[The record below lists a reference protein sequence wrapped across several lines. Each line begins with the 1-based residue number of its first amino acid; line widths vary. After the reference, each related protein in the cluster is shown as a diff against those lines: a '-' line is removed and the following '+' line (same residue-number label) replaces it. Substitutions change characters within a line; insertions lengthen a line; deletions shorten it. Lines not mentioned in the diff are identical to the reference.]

1 LHWAFFCGTFAKMFN
16 PPGICIA
23 GGIRREPGMDP
34 TRKSYFESLGGRAV
48 AALQKRGFR
57 AVYAETRAEARE
69 ILLNEIPRDAS
80 IGVAGS
86 VTLRELDILDALRER
101 GQKILD
107 HWTIP
112 AGPENFEVRRAQ
124 QTCDLF
130 LSSTNALTTEGQ
142 IVNIDGAGNR
152 VNALAFGPRRA
163 VIVAGINKVVSDLE
177 AALRRIK
184 EVAVPLNCRRMNAA
198 PPCVAAGKCVDCR
211 VPQRICRITSIIEW
225 KPPFFSD
232 YLVVIVGENLGY

>member
-1 LHWAFFCGTFAKMFN
+1 MVLSLKNG
-16 PPGICIA
+16 PPAAYFGRDPQETA
-23 GGIRREPGMDP
+23 MDP
-34 TRKSYFESLGGRAV
+34 IRIAYFESLGGRTA

-57 AVYAETRAEARE
+57 AVYAPTRAAARE
-69 ILLNEIPRDAS
+69 ILLREIPREATV
-80 IGVAGS
+80 GVGGS
-86 VTLRELDILDALRER
+86 VTIRELDILDTLRER
-101 GQKILD
+101 GQNVLD
-107 HWTIP
+107 HWQVP
-112 AGPENFEVRRAQ
+112 AGPENFELRRAQ

-130 LSSTNALTTEGQ
+130 LSSTNALTTDGQ

-152 VNALAFGPRRA
+152 VNALAFGPHRV

-184 EVAVPLNCRRMNAA
+184 EVAVPLNSRRLNFA

-211 VPQRICRITSIIEW
+211 VPQRACRITSIIEW

-232 YLVVIVGENLGY
+232 YLVVIVGEDLGY